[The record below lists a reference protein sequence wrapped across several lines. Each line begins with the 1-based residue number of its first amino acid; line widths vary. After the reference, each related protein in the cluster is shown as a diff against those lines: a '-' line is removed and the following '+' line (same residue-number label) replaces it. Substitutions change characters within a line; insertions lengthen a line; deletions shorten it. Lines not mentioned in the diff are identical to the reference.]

1 MTDIRTQATVYIGFV
16 GIERNNDQS
25 FKNEELSKWIQDN
38 VDILCCSF
46 AKWGVRRPSYL
57 AGIYLTPEQAT
68 LFRLKFGYDFL

>member
-1 MTDIRTQATVYIGFV
+1 MISSVYISFAGV
-16 GIERNNDQS
+16 ERFDNQR
-25 FKNEELSKWIQDN
+25 FKNEELNKWIQDN
-38 VDILCCSF
+38 VDILCCNY